1 MKKLIIYSL
10 LLFIVTGF
18 YSCLDD
24 KNKLDGEILN
34 IDIAGYEV
42 NVGEELTISPTFK
55 FTIDKENPDV
65 SYEWYLDGKKLD
77 VTTPSY
83 TFSSDKYGIYE
94 LTYAVVDNKTGV
106 KFSLSTKITVTSAYL
121 KYSLI

>member
-1 MKKLIIYSL
+1 M
-10 LLFIVTGF
+10 T
-18 YSCLDD
+18 
-24 KNKLDGEILN
+24 KNNFDYKQVNELDGEILN

-77 VTTPSY
+77 VTTLH
-83 TFSSDKYGIYE
+83 I
-94 LTYAVVDNKTGV
+94 L
-106 KFSLSTKITVTSAYL
+106 SLLINMAFM
-121 KYSLI
+121 SLHTQLLIIKPALSFHSLQK

>member
-1 MKKLIIYSL
+1 M
-10 LLFIVTGF
+10 LLFIVAGF

-24 KNKLDGEILN
+24 KNSFDYKQVNELDGAILN
-34 IDIAGYEV
+34 MDEYGYEV

-77 VTTPSY
+77 ATTPSY
-83 TFSSDKYGIYE
+83 TFLLINMAFMSLHTRLSIIKPVLSSHYQQR
-94 LTYAVVDNKTGV
+94 
-106 KFSLSTKITVTSAYL
+106 
-121 KYSLI
+121 